1 MISFGLST
9 VWILW
14 VLNGSSSGSWFLAS
28 SLLSCPQTVAV
39 PDGQTFSQRLAASM
53 LRLHPL
59 ILCAQ
64 PPSYQT
70 PDPPL
75 IMASSASI
83 TYKRAPRDFHHPTL
97 VINNI
102 STLVLSKSFL
112 KIRDKSGVI
121 RSLCWWMRMATPTL
135 VSVINPGCRP
145 FST

>member
-1 MISFGLST
+1 M
-9 VWILW
+9 V
-14 VLNGSSSGSWFLAS
+14 VLLDPD
-28 SLLSCPQTVAV
+28 SLLPVYYPALKRWLFLTDRHFPKDWQ
-39 PDGQTFSQRLAASM
+39 L
-53 LRLHPL
+53 
-59 ILCAQ
+59 LCRGSIPSFCARS

-97 VINNI
+97 VLNNI